1 MHVNLIILAES
12 YLHRLNPVAI
22 PLSADW
28 GIRWYGLAYLAGFLV
43 AYLFI
48 RWLARTGRSPL
59 SQHSVG
65 DLLVYAVVGVMVGG
79 RLGYALFYRPE
90 LFLMFSADPP
100 WWELLAIHRGG
111 MASHGG
117 IVGVLIA
124 MIIFAKRHKV
134 PALHLID
141 LMAISAPPGLCFGR
155 LANFINGELWGKR
168 LSDAAQV
175 DPPWWSVKYPDEVYL
190 GTVDLSSVAAE
201 LGGQETL
208 TSTVADALRARQE
221 VVMEAI
227 VPQLTAYWP
236 SQLVQ
241 AICEGP
247 VLFLLLLLVWHKPK
261 PPGVLAGWFLAGYG
275 VLRILTEVVR
285 QPDEGVALI
294 MGLQRGQLLS
304 IFLIILG
311 ITSIILCSKGR
322 PLDSTPTPPGATPT
336 RP

>member
-1 MHVNLIILAES
+1 VNLIIVAES

-22 PLSADW
+22 PLSDNW

-43 AYLFI
+43 AYLLI

-59 SQHSVG
+59 SQNSAG

-79 RLGYALFYRPE
+79 RLGYAIFYRPE
-90 LFLMFSADPP
+90 LFVMFSQNPP

-124 MIIFAKRHKV
+124 MVIFAKRHRV
-134 PALHLID
+134 PTLHLID

-155 LANFINGELWGKR
+155 LANFVNGELWGKR
-168 LSDAAQV
+168 LSDAAQA

-190 GTVDLSSVAAE
+190 GTVDFSSVATE

-208 TSTVADALRARQE
+208 AATVADALRARQE
-221 VVMEAI
+221 AVMEAI

-247 VLFLLLLLVWHKPK
+247 VLFLLLLLVWHKPQ
-261 PPGVLAGWFLAGYG
+261 PPGVLAGWFLVVYG
-275 VLRILTEVVR
+275 VLRIFTEVVR
-285 QPDEGVALI
+285 QPDEGVSLI
-294 MGLQRGQLLS
+294 MGLQRGQILSVFMILLGVV
-304 IFLIILG
+304 IVVMCRKGPLLN
-311 ITSIILCSKGR
+311 ITSS
-322 PLDSTPTPPGATPT
+322 PPRATPT
-336 RP
+336 LP